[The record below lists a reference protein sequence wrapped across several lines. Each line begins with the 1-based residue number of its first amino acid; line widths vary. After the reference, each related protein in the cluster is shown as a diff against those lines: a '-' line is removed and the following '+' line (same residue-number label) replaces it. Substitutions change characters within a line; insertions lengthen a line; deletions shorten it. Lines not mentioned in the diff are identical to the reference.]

1 MSITP
6 NVPPNASPANE
17 GYVYEP
23 TPTPRWI
30 PLVIIVLFLGVGA
43 LIYVGY
49 NSRTQLQY
57 ALAQSNNHGDVL
69 SKELEQTNSRVAL
82 LRAQLDVT
90 SQKLGLTQAELAHA
104 RTMAQQIQQEQQ
116 DSDAKLVAQIGQVQQ
131 EDAAKIG
138 QVTNDLTGAKSDLA
152 ATKKDLDDTK
162 KTLTTAVGDLTQH
175 GVLIARN
182 GEELEVL
189 KHLND
194 RNIYDFK
201 LTKTK
206 QPQHVGPVQIVL
218 HSTDPKRYKFDIT
231 VIADDKSIDKKDR
244 NVDEPMQFYVRGIR
258 APYEL
263 VVMEVTKNGV
273 NGYLSTPKDTGGSGP
288 SGAASSGGAAAPASA
303 PAAAPAN
310 APTAANAPAPAPATA
325 PAGAPPRSQQ

>member
-6 NVPPNASPANE
+6 NVPPNAPPSNE
-17 GYVYEP
+17 GYIYEP
-23 TPTPRWI
+23 APTPRWI

-43 LIYVGY
+43 LIYIGY

-57 ALAQSNNHGDVL
+57 ALTQGNNHADVL

-90 SQKLGLTQAELAHA
+90 SQKLGLTQAELARA

-116 DSDAKLVAQIGQVQQ
+116 DSDAKLVAQIGQVQKDN
-131 EDAAKIG
+131 EAKIG
-138 QVTNDLTGAKSDLA
+138 QVSTDLTGAKSDIA
-152 ATKKDLDDTK
+152 ATRKDLDDTK
-162 KTLTTAVGDLTQH
+162 KNLTTAVGDLNNQ

-182 GEELEVL
+182 GEELEIL

-206 QPQHVGPVQIVL
+206 QPQHVGPVQIL
-218 HSTDPKRYKFDIT
+218 LRNTDPKHYKFTMT
-231 VIADDKSIDKKDR
+231 VIADDKSIEKKDR
-244 NVDEPMQFYVRGIR
+244 NVDEPMQFYVRGVR

-263 VVMEVTKNGV
+263 VVMEITKNGV
-273 NGYLSTPKDTGGSGP
+273 NGYLSTPKETGS
-288 SGAASSGGAAAPASA
+288 SA
-303 PAAAPAN
+303 PAAASPAGGSA
-310 APTAANAPAPAPATA
+310 APSTPVSTATPTSAPGAANNPP
-325 PAGAPPRSQQ
+325 GPPRLQ

>member
-6 NVPPNASPANE
+6 NVPPNAPPSNE

-23 TPTPRWI
+23 APTPRWI
-30 PLVIIVLFLGVGA
+30 PFVIIVLFLGVGA
-43 LIYVGY
+43 LIYIGY
-49 NSRTQLQY
+49 NSRVQLQS
-57 ALAQSNNHGDVL
+57 ALDKSNTHADVL

-90 SQKLGLTQAELAHA
+90 SQKLGLTQAELARA

-116 DSDAKLVAQIGQVQQ
+116 DADAKLVTQIGQVQK
-131 EDAAKIG
+131 ESDAKFG
-138 QVTNDLTGAKSDLA
+138 QVSTDLTGAKTDIA

-162 KTLTTAVGDLTQH
+162 KNLTTAIGDLNNQ

-201 LTKTK
+201 LTKSK

-218 HSTDPKRYKFDIT
+218 HNVDPKRYKFDMT

-244 NVDEPMQFYVRGIR
+244 NVDEPMQFYVRGVR

-273 NGYLSTPKDTGGSGP
+273 NGYLSTPKETGSSAPSGSGA
-288 SGAASSGGAAAPASA
+288 SGAASAPGAAPTAAAAPASA
-303 PAAAPAN
+303 PAAANSPSS
-310 APTAANAPAPAPATA
+310 
-325 PAGAPPRSQQ
+325 PPRLQQ

>member
-6 NVPPNASPANE
+6 NVPPNAPPSSSE
-17 GYVYEP
+17 TYVYEP
-23 TPTPRWI
+23 SPTPRWI
-30 PLVIIVLFLGVGA
+30 PLVIVVLFLGIGA
-43 LIYVGY
+43 LAYVGY
-49 NSRTQLQY
+49 SSRTQLQY
-57 ALAQSNNHGDVL
+57 ALGQSNSHADVL
-69 SKELEQTNSRVAL
+69 SKELEQTNSRLASV
-82 LRAQLDVT
+82 RAQLDVT
-90 SQKLGLTQAELAHA
+90 SQKLGLTQAELARA
-104 RTMAQQIQQEQQ
+104 RGMAQQIQQEQE
-116 DSDAKLVAQIGQVQQ
+116 DSDAKLVAQIGQVQK
-131 EDAAKIG
+131 ENETKIG
-138 QVTNDLTGAKSDLA
+138 QVSTDLTGAKSDIA
-152 ATKKDLDDTK
+152 ATRKDLDDTK
-162 KTLTTAVGDLTQH
+162 KNLTTAVGDLNNQ

-201 LTKTK
+201 ITKSK
-206 QPQHVGPVQIVL
+206 QPQRVGPVQILL
-218 HSTDPKRYKFDIT
+218 HSTDPKKYKFDMT

-273 NGYLSTPKDTGGSGP
+273 NGYLSTPKETGGPGP
-288 SGAASSGGAAAPASA
+288 SGAASSGGAAAPTSA
-303 PAAAPAN
+303 PVAAPAN
-310 APTAANAPAPAPATA
+310 APAAASTPAASTA

>member
-6 NVPPNASPANE
+6 NVPPNAPPSNE
-17 GYVYEP
+17 SYIYEP
-23 TPTPRWI
+23 APTPRWI
-30 PLVIIVLFLGVGA
+30 PLVVVVLFIGVGA
-43 LIYVGY
+43 LAYVGY
-49 NSRTQLQY
+49 SSRTQLQY
-57 ALAQSNNHGDVL
+57 ALTQSNQHADVL
-69 SKELEQTNSRVAL
+69 SKELEQTNSRLASV
-82 LRAQLDVT
+82 RAQLDVT
-90 SQKLGLTQAELAHA
+90 SQKLGLTQAELARA
-104 RTMAQQIQQEQQ
+104 RSLAQQIQQEQQ

-131 EDAAKIG
+131 ESNTKIG
-138 QVTNDLTGAKSDLA
+138 QVSTDLTGAKSDIA

-162 KTLTTAVGDLTQH
+162 KNLTTAIGDLNQQ

-182 GEELEVL
+182 GEELDVL

-201 LTKTK
+201 ITKTK

-218 HSTDPKRYKFDIT
+218 HSVDPKRYKFDMT

-244 NVDEPMQFYVRGIR
+244 NVDEPMQFYVRGVR

-273 NGYLSTPKDTGGSGP
+273 NGYLSTPKETGSPASGGSAAP
-288 SGAASSGGAAAPASA
+288 SAATPVSPAAANAPTGSSPSA
-303 PAAAPAN
+303 PAAAP
-310 APTAANAPAPAPATA
+310 
-325 PAGAPPRSQQ
+325 PRTQ

>member
-6 NVPPNASPANE
+6 NVPPNASPSNE
-17 GYVYEP
+17 SYVYEP
-23 TPTPRWI
+23 SPTPRWI
-30 PLVIIVLFLGVGA
+30 PLVIVVLFLGVGA
-43 LIYVGY
+43 LAYVGY
-49 NSRTQLQY
+49 SSRTQLQY
-57 ALAQSNNHGDVL
+57 ALAQSNSHSDVL
-69 SKELEQTNSRVAL
+69 SKELEQTNSRLASV
-82 LRAQLDVT
+82 RAQLDVT
-90 SQKLGLTQAELAHA
+90 SQKLGLTQAELARA
-104 RTMAQQIQQEQQ
+104 RSMAQQIQQEQE
-116 DSDAKLVAQIGQVQQ
+116 DSDAKLVAQIGQVQKDN
-131 EDAAKIG
+131 EAKIG
-138 QVTNDLTGAKSDLA
+138 QVANDVTGAKTDIA
-152 ATKKDLDDTK
+152 ATKKDLEDTK
-162 KTLTTAVGDLTQH
+162 KNLTTAVGDLNNQ

-201 LTKTK
+201 LTKSK

-218 HSTDPKRYKFDIT
+218 HSTDPKRYKFDMT

-263 VVMEVTKNGV
+263 VVMEVTKTGV
-273 NGYLSTPKDTGGSGP
+273 NGYLSTPKETSGPAP
-288 SGAASSGGAAAPASA
+288 SGAANSSGVAAPASA
-303 PAAAPAN
+303 S
-310 APTAANAPAPAPATA
+310 APATVPASTPAASNA

>member
-57 ALAQSNNHGDVL
+57 ALGQSNNHADVL

-116 DSDAKLVAQIGQVQQ
+116 DSDAKLVAEIGQVQQ
-131 EDAAKIG
+131 ENAAKIG
-138 QVTNDLTGAKSDLA
+138 QVTNDLSGAKSDLA

-201 LTKTK
+201 LTKSK

-218 HSTDPKRYKFDIT
+218 HGVDPKHYKFDMT

-244 NVDEPMQFYVRGIR
+244 NVDEPMQFYVRGVR

-263 VVMEVTKNGV
+263 VVMEVTKTGV
-273 NGYLSTPKDTGGSGP
+273 NGYLSTPKETGGPAP
-288 SGAASSGGAAAPASA
+288 SGAANLGGGATAPASA
-303 PAAAPAN
+303 PAAATVPAS
-310 APTAANAPAPAPATA
+310 APAAANNPS
-325 PAGAPPRSQQ
+325 GPPRSQQ

>member
-6 NVPPNASPANE
+6 NVPPNAPPSNE
-17 GYVYEP
+17 TYVYEP
-23 TPTPRWI
+23 SPTPRWI
-30 PLVIIVLFLGVGA
+30 PLVIVVLFLGVGA
-43 LIYVGY
+43 LAYVGY
-49 NSRTQLQY
+49 SSRTQLQY
-57 ALAQSNNHGDVL
+57 ALSQSNSHADVL
-69 SKELEQTNSRVAL
+69 SKELEQTNSRLASV
-82 LRAQLDVT
+82 RAQLDVT
-90 SQKLGLTQAELAHA
+90 SQKLGLTQAELARA
-104 RTMAQQIQQEQQ
+104 RSMAQQIQQEQE
-116 DSDAKLVAQIGQVQQ
+116 DSDAKLVAQIGQVQKDN
-131 EDAAKIG
+131 EAKIG
-138 QVTNDLTGAKSDLA
+138 QVANDVTGAKTDIA

-162 KTLTTAVGDLTQH
+162 KNLITAVGDLNNQ

-201 LTKTK
+201 LTKSK

-218 HSTDPKRYKFDIT
+218 HSTDPKRYKFDMT

-244 NVDEPMQFYVRGIR
+244 NVDEPMQFYVRGVR

-263 VVMEVTKNGV
+263 VVMEVTKTGV
-273 NGYLSTPKDTGGSGP
+273 NGYLSTPKETGGPGP
-288 SGAASSGGAAAPASA
+288 SGTGAANSGAAAAPAST
-303 PAAAPAN
+303 PAAAN
-310 APTAANAPAPAPATA
+310 A

>member
-6 NVPPNASPANE
+6 NIPPNAPASNE

-23 TPTPRWI
+23 APTPRWI

-43 LIYVGY
+43 LIYIGY

-57 ALAQSNNHGDVL
+57 ALAQGNNHGDVL

-90 SQKLGLTQAELAHA
+90 SQKLGLTQAELARA
-104 RTMAQQIQQEQQ
+104 RTMAQQIEQEQQ
-116 DSDAKLVAQIGQVQQ
+116 DSDAKLVAQIGQVQKDN
-131 EDAAKIG
+131 EVKIG
-138 QVTNDLTGAKSDLA
+138 QVANDVTGAKTDIA
-152 ATKKDLDDTK
+152 ATRKDLDDTK

-201 LTKTK
+201 LTKSK

-218 HSTDPKRYKFDIT
+218 HGVDPKHYKFDMT

-244 NVDEPMQFYVRGIR
+244 NVDEPMQFYVRGVR

-263 VVMEVTKNGV
+263 VVMEITKNGV
-273 NGYLSTPKDTGGSGP
+273 NGYLTTPKETERPAP
-288 SGAASSGGAAAPASA
+288 SGASSGGAAAPAGAPSTAAAPASA
-303 PAAAPAN
+303 PAAA
-310 APTAANAPAPAPATA
+310 NAPA
-325 PAGAPPRSQQ
+325 GPPHLQ